1 MSVTGKRVT
10 PFEMNKETD
19 NLNRD
24 DRFAYPVRLLSLDGA
39 CRYLSCSSDLL
50 EELIAIGDIDVV
62 RLGREPKRDRD
73 RRKRWIDRLEL
84 DKLIENRKGREG

>member
-1 MSVTGKRVT
+1 
-10 PFEMNKETD
+10 MNKET
-19 NLNRD
+19 NKLEQD
-24 DRFAYPVRLLSLDGA
+24 DWIECPVRLLSLEGA
-39 CRYLSCSSDLL
+39 CRYLSCSPDLL

-62 RLGREPKRDRD
+62 RLGREPKGDRD